1 MPLHTTNY
9 YYVSEQA
16 ASFCSSTTEAADAI
30 AAVARAAVSTANNGL
45 TSYQQT
51 I

>member
-1 MPLHTTNY
+1 MPLHTTNYIEY

-30 AAVARAAVSTANNGL
+30 AAVSTANNGL